1 MVSLL
6 RTNSENA
13 DFIDL
18 VRHLDADLVLRDGED
33 HAFFAQFNKIGQI
46 KYAVVAYVD
55 DLPVACGAIKEFSSD
70 TMEVK
75 RMFTLPEYRGKGIA
89 SQVLAELERW
99 ACELG
104 VCKCVLETGIKQP
117 EGIALYKKNDYL
129 VIPNYGQYA
138 DIEGS
143 ICFQKN
149 VKILRDK

>member
-1 MVSLL
+1 LISLL
-6 RTNSENA
+6 RTNSENI
-13 DFIDL
+13 DFIAL
-18 VRHLDADLVLRDGED
+18 VCYLDADLVLRDGED

-46 KYAVVAYVD
+46 KYAVVAYED
-55 DLPVACGAIKEFSSD
+55 NLPVACGAIKEFSGD

-89 SQVLAELERW
+89 SRVLAELEGW

-104 VCKCVLETGIKQP
+104 ACKCVLETGKKQP
-117 EGIALYKKNDYL
+117 EGIALYKRNGYF
-129 VIPNYGQYA
+129 VTPNYGQYA

-149 VKILRDK
+149 VPKLGNK